1 MPFTVRDFQGLIRA
15 LERRAEWKAELR
27 RMLLTEELLALPEVV
42 RALSQEVR
50 ELAAGQA
57 RLTEQVRELAADQAS
72 LTRQVRELAAD
83 QASLTRQ
90 VRELAAGQA
99 RLTEQVRELAAGQAS
114 LTEQVRELAAGHASL
129 TEQVREL
136 AAGHAS
142 LTEQVRELTSDVRAL
157 VAAQRRTDDRL
168 GRLEGSDLERR
179 YRERASG
186 FFQQV
191 LTRVRL
197 VDHQELGLLLDDAVE
212 AGAITPQDKGEILL
226 ADVIVRGRRDQR
238 DTYALAEVSV
248 VVDVEDVR
256 RAADRARLLERAVG
270 APVLAV
276 VAGRQA
282 TQEAARDARAAGVWS
297 LLNGRADG
305 AADATG

>member
-1 MPFTVRDFQGLIRA
+1 
-15 LERRAEWKAELR
+15 
-27 RMLLTEELLALPEVV
+27 VV
-42 RALSQEVR
+42 RALTQEVR
-50 ELAAGQA
+50 ELAEGQA
-57 RLTEQVRELAADQAS
+57 RLTEQVREL
-72 LTRQVRELAAD
+72 TE
-83 QASLTRQ
+83 
-90 VRELAAGQA
+90 GQA
-99 RLTEQVRELAAGQAS
+99 RLTD
-114 LTEQVRELAAGHASL
+114 QVRELAAGHASL
-129 TEQVREL
+129 TQQVHTLADQVRELAAGHASLTQQVHALADQVREL

-157 VAAQRRTDDRL
+157 VDAQRRTDDRL

-186 FFQQV
+186 FFQQI

-197 VDHQELGLLLDDAVE
+197 VDHQDLGLLLDDAVE
-212 AGAITPQDKGEILL
+212 AGTITPQEKGEILL

-248 VVDVEDVR
+248 VVDAEDVR
-256 RAADRARLLERAVG
+256 RAAARARLLERVVG

-282 TQEAARDARAAGVWS
+282 TQEAARDARSAGVWS
-297 LLNGRADG
+297 LLNGRTEG
-305 AADATG
+305 AAEATG